1 MDIQF
6 TNEALIS
13 LGILT
18 ILEVVLG
25 IDNIIFVSI
34 LASKLPA
41 EKQQQGRRV
50 GLLLGML
57 VRIIMLM
64 GIDWVR
70 RQEHTLF
77 TIVGNEISGKD
88 IMLIIGGLFLLYQSV
103 HEIHLKLKGYSEE
116 VKERTN
122 AVGWSG
128 IIVQMTLLN
137 IVFSLD
143 SVITAIGMADHLWVM
158 ILAVVLS
165 MIVMLMASGPIAN
178 FVNKYPSIKILAL
191 SFLVMIGMSLLAEG
205 FDQHFN
211 KGYIYFAMAFS
222 FIIELINLR
231 LDRVSSEGKGEGSS
245 DTPEK

>member
-18 ILEVVLG
+18 ILEIVLG

-34 LASKLPA
+34 LAGKLP
-41 EKQQQGRRV
+41 EERQRQGRRM
-50 GLLLGML
+50 GLIMGMV

-70 RQEHTLF
+70 KQEAPLF
-77 TIVGNEISGKD
+77 TVIGNEISGKD
-88 IMLIIGGLFLLYQSV
+88 IMLIVGGLFLLYQSV
-103 HEIHLKLKGYSEE
+103 HEIHLKLKGYKEE

-122 AVGWSG
+122 AKGLSS
-128 IIVQMTLLN
+128 IFFQMAILN
-137 IVFSLD
+137 VVFSLD
-143 SVITAIGMADHLWVM
+143 SVITAIGMAKELWVM
-158 ILAVVLS
+158 ILAVILS
-165 MIVMLMASGPIAN
+165 MVVMLAASGPIAG
-178 FVNKYPSIKILAL
+178 FVNKNPSIKILAL
-191 SFLVMIGMSLLAEG
+191 SFLVMIGVSLLAEG

-222 FIIELINLR
+222 FGIELINLR
-231 LDRVSSEGKGEGSS
+231 VDKVQKKEA
-245 DTPEK
+245 